1 MRQVPAGHPSQTV
14 GEVVEHLVGCRAVH
28 AAEDQTAVDPPDGDD
43 VVVGYRVPRR
53 ATLYALPRDSGIT
66 TMYRY
71 TVINNRAVLVDP
83 NTREIV
89 EILN

>member
-1 MRQVPAGHPSQTV
+1 MGAALSPEETGRVQTYIVAQRRPSYTV
-14 GEVVEHLVGCRAVH
+14 RDE
-28 AAEDQTAVDPPDGDD
+28 

-53 ATLYALPRDSGIT
+53 ATLYMIPRDAGIT

-89 EILN
+89 EILD